1 MRRANVMAGRGGAVR
16 FAVVS
21 DTHASVGRAGSAERL
36 ALVFGA
42 IARLEPDLVVHCGDI
57 TDTGLPDEYLL
68 YRRALPAALAGR
80 VRHVP
85 GNHEVR
91 WDSTA
96 GGLYK
101 SNFGPAQWSFAV
113 GGVCCVGLDP
123 TQVLQ
128 EPGHYGREG
137 LGWLRRVLGGL
148 AAGTPAILFQHFPVG
163 DEHCY
168 VDDQSALFDLI
179 AGYDVRGIFAGHVH
193 REEVSRINGLTQVT
207 LRAVLNEPVFYWAE
221 AGQQEGASVLE
232 VFRVT
237 VAADGTQARE
247 AVATVPLSGG
257 GLGRMRRTGGPSG
270 PDGPGGSEDPVPGW
284 RFRLAGSVQ
293 GGIVVAGSV
302 IVAGSTGGEV
312 VGFRVAGARGGGR
325 VAGGGAERVWRVRV
339 GAVYRR
345 AGVDAAGRRVFV
357 PSADGHAYALDAES
371 GRIEWRFDA
380 GAPVLSAPVVTGAGC
395 VVFSAGER
403 LLAVDAVT
411 GGLAWCVPGRGF
423 SAGRAACD
431 GERVYTC
438 AADGY
443 ARAHDAGT
451 GQQVWAHRMISG
463 DRHLV
468 ALYSGWDDVVVLGGG
483 AVIVATVSGSVA
495 LDAATGAPRWTVH
508 GGTMYPPTVVLGDG
522 TVLLTTEH
530 GVVTRVGLADGG
542 AVWRADLGVRVLNA
556 GVAVDGEGAWVMSAH
571 GRLIGVRLAD
581 GQQLGS
587 IRHARAYCY
596 SAPVIVGG
604 VLIAGDQDGFVH
616 GIRLPPGPGSAG
628 SGSAGSGSAGSGS
641 AGSGSAGS
649 GSAGSGSA
657 GSGLTGSGLAG
668 AGAAR
673 RQQGYGRDLLL
684 GQVLPADACGRPWA
698 AHGTAVDDAVRGDDE
713 VQRHVVA
720 GDRDRAGRADLEFVH
735 GGYGHGVR
743 PDQASHGGQG
753 EFQVGEAAAL
763 AEPGTV
769 LPRGHAAHHHQ
780 VDRVDFGQRDP
791 AGGPGRA
798 ADRGRLAGRLAEVVG
813 IEGEERL
820 GTGQPRNGHVHG
832 LAVLQRALAHRQLR
846 GIRVGLQRA
855 GRLPFSCGAE
865 PFCGGLGTG
874 EVRDASG
881 RAGEP
886 CHLRGGHRGP
896 DLLTEG
902 GLRGQH
908 LRGASGIAVVSGR
921 GAGHASHSAAT
932 PAGAW

>member
-1 MRRANVMAGRGGAVR
+1 MAGRGGAVR

-21 DTHASVGRAGSAERL
+21 DTHASVDRAGSAERL

-68 YRRALPAALAGR
+68 YRRAVPAALAGR

-96 GGLYK
+96 GRLYK
-101 SNFGPAQWSFAV
+101 SNFGPARWSFAV

-123 TQVLQ
+123 TQMLQ

-163 DEHCY
+163 DEHRY
-168 VDDQSALFDLI
+168 VDDQAALLDLI

-193 REEVSRINGLTQVT
+193 REEVSRVDGLMQVT

-221 AGQQEGASVLE
+221 AGWGEGASVLE
-232 VFRVT
+232 VSRVT

-247 AVATVPLSGG
+247 EVATVPLSRG
-257 GLGRMRRTGGPSG
+257 GLGRVRRTGGPGG
-270 PDGPGGSEDPVPGW
+270 PGGPGGSEDPVPGW

-293 GGIVVAGSV
+293 GGIAVAGSV

-312 VGFRVAGARGGGR
+312 VGFRVVSRIGVGVRHMGTRSGGRVTEARGGGRIAR

-345 AGVDAAGRRVFV
+345 AGVDAAGRRLFV
-357 PSADGHAYALDAES
+357 PSADGHVYAVDAES

-380 GAPVLSAPVVTGAGC
+380 GAPVLSAPVVTVAGY
-395 VVFSAGER
+395 VVFSAGGR

-411 GGLAWCVPGRGF
+411 GSLVWCVPGRGF

-443 ARAHDAGT
+443 ARAYDAGT
-451 GQQVWAHRMISG
+451 GQQVWAYRMISG

-468 ALYSGWDDVVVLGGG
+468 ALYSGWDNVVVLGGG
-483 AVIVATVSGSVA
+483 AVIVATVSCSVA
-495 LDAATGAPRWTVH
+495 LDAATGAPRWTVP
-508 GGTMYPPTVVLGDG
+508 GSTMYPPAVVLVDG
-522 TVLLTTEH
+522 TVLLTSEH
-530 GVVTRVGLADGG
+530 GVMTRVDLADGG

-556 GVAVDGEGAWVMSAH
+556 GVAVDGERAWVMSAH

-587 IRHARAYCY
+587 VRHTRAYCY

-628 SGSAGSGSAGSGS
+628 SG
-641 AGSGSAGS
+641 
-649 GSAGSGSA
+649 
-657 GSGLTGSGLAG
+657 
-668 AGAAR
+668 
-673 RQQGYGRDLLL
+673 
-684 GQVLPADACGRPWA
+684 W
-698 AHGTAVDDAVRGDDE
+698 
-713 VQRHVVA
+713 
-720 GDRDRAGRADLEFVH
+720 
-735 GGYGHGVR
+735 
-743 PDQASHGGQG
+743 
-753 EFQVGEAAAL
+753 
-763 AEPGTV
+763 
-769 LPRGHAAHHHQ
+769 
-780 VDRVDFGQRDP
+780 
-791 AGGPGRA
+791 PGR
-798 ADRGRLAGRLAEVVG
+798 GW
-813 IEGEERL
+813 
-820 GTGQPRNGHVHG
+820 P
-832 LAVLQRALAHRQLR
+832 
-846 GIRVGLQRA
+846 
-855 GRLPFSCGAE
+855 
-865 PFCGGLGTG
+865 
-874 EVRDASG
+874 
-881 RAGEP
+881 
-886 CHLRGGHRGP
+886 
-896 DLLTEG
+896 
-902 GLRGQH
+902 
-908 LRGASGIAVVSGR
+908 GR
-921 GAGHASHSAAT
+921 GWPGR
-932 PAGAW
+932 G